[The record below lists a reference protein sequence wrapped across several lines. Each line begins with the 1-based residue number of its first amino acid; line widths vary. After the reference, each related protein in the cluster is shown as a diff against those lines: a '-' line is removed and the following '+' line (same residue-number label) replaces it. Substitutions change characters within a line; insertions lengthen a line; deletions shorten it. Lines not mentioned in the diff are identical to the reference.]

1 MLVGCIGTFKFRELW
16 YGRIDCGS
24 AAIFLE
30 IAFLIFIKIE
40 VLAAHEALLTLH
52 LNILLFNP
60 LVLSYRCDLR
70 LEVCYF
76 VAQRLN
82 FFCKTLLTGVNL
94 VFSFCVK
101 TDYFLAELLDRLT
114 IPQLLQVGGKWLDIQ
129 L

>member
-1 MLVGCIGTFKFRELW
+1 M
-16 YGRIDCGS
+16 
-24 AAIFLE
+24 
-30 IAFLIFIKIE
+30 AFLIFIKIE